1 MFHGLHIKNDNLP
14 MLCLNLITV
23 NVNKIHFLDQKV
35 GGMNRCKNY
44 LEHSS
49 NIVFF
54 IHDQW
59 HIEKP

>member
-1 MFHGLHIKNDNLP
+1 